1 MERSRGFGCVASCV
15 ASQPVRLCRACGRAQ
30 HAMPVPAVN
39 GGSVSASSSN
49 RPESAKLPRG
59 GGNPTESSN
68 ATSGGKSSESSSS
81 APAGK
86 KSKIVRIGPPPPQP
100 GVYVARQKLRVRQGY
115 ELDSVEVDPLPAD
128 THLRILDQR
137 VLPDSGVRRAW
148 VSLEKDERTPY
159 GWITTVAK
167 DGSDSIKLEGAGL
180 PTDDDHLFSDDDDVD
195 DEEAGQG
202 SVSVPTAQT
211 PPTASPAAAAAGSA
225 ASVPSTSKA
234 VRTPAAASTRAAAA
248 TTQSGEGQASS
259 SSARSLSAPS
269 AACQELHTI
278 ARAYLDMVA
287 AEAEMLDEKYKTLR
301 TRIGEALAATQA
313 KVKELV
319 VSWAKD
325 GHQPISKMDFRKH
338 VRRVIK
344 EDDTKKIDELF
355 GELDDDG
362 SGSLDVKELT
372 ATFNSL
378 QDEAKLAKARAEAIR
393 QRCAFLQSRAGAAT
407 LAADTMAAAEEALVE
422 LNRIKG
428 SKTLGNTVG
437 EALITKNFKVGEIV
451 GQWDSTKG
459 EVSKPQFRKNLAKSL
474 DVKAPAEQVDR
485 LFDRFDKDS
494 GGTLDLDE
502 LKAAME
508 ILNEEHKQR
517 ENALAV
523 QQAKHESLAKTAKSM
538 HADVKKM
545 YQADQDEAK
554 QKAEAEAKEAKQR
567 ALAEANAQAARDAA
581 KEAAE
586 TKKAAEKA
594 EFERKVEE
602 RRIAKAVTH
611 AAAALPTAPPSRG
624 VRNR

>member
-1 MERSRGFGCVASCV
+1 
-15 ASQPVRLCRACGRAQ
+15 
-30 HAMPVPAVN
+30 
-39 GGSVSASSSN
+39 
-49 RPESAKLPRG
+49 
-59 GGNPTESSN
+59 
-68 ATSGGKSSESSSS
+68 
-81 APAGK
+81 
-86 KSKIVRIGPPPPQP
+86 
-100 GVYVARQKLRVRQGY
+100 VYVARQKLRVRQGY

-195 DEEAGQG
+195 VEEAAQG

-225 ASVPSTSKA
+225 ASVPSVPKA

-248 TTQSGEGQASS
+248 TTQSAESQASS

-287 AEAEMLDEKYKTLR
+287 AEAELLDEKYKTLR

>member
-1 MERSRGFGCVASCV
+1 
-15 ASQPVRLCRACGRAQ
+15 
-30 HAMPVPAVN
+30 MPVPAVN
-39 GGSVSASSSN
+39 GGSVTASSSN
-49 RPESAKLPRG
+49 RPESAKFPRG
-59 GGNPTESSN
+59 GGIPTGSSN

-81 APAGK
+81 TPAGMK
-86 KSKIVRIGPPPPQP
+86 AKNVRIGPPPPQP
-100 GVYVARQKLRVRQGY
+100 GVYIARQKLRVRQGY

-137 VLPDSGVRRAW
+137 VLPDSGARRAW
-148 VSLEKDERTPY
+148 ISLENDGRTPY

-167 DGSDSIKLEGAGL
+167 DGSDSIKLEGASL
-180 PTDDDHLFSDDDDVD
+180 PN
-195 DEEAGQG
+195 EEATQG
-202 SVSVPTAQT
+202 SVSVPTART
-211 PPTASPAAAAAGSA
+211 PPIASPAAAAGSA

-278 ARAYLDMVA
+278 ARAYLDMAA

-355 GELDDDG
+355 VELDDDG

-407 LAADTMAAAEEALVE
+407 LAADTMAAAEGALVE

-517 ENALAV
+517 ENALAA

-538 HADVKKM
+538 QADVKKT

-554 QKAEAEAKEAKQR
+554 QKAEAEAKEAKRR
-567 ALAEANAQAARDAA
+567 ALAEAKAQATRDVA

-602 RRIAKAVTH
+602 RRFAKAAT
-611 AAAALPTAPPSRG
+611 AATLLPTAPPSSKK
-624 VRNR
+624 

>member
-1 MERSRGFGCVASCV
+1 
-15 ASQPVRLCRACGRAQ
+15 
-30 HAMPVPAVN
+30 MPVPAVN

-195 DEEAGQG
+195 DEEAAQG

-225 ASVPSTSKA
+225 ASVPSVPKA

-248 TTQSGEGQASS
+248 TTQSGESQASS
-259 SSARSLSAPS
+259 SSAQSLSAPS

-287 AEAEMLDEKYKTLR
+287 AEAELLDEKYKTLR

>member
-1 MERSRGFGCVASCV
+1 
-15 ASQPVRLCRACGRAQ
+15 
-30 HAMPVPAVN
+30 
-39 GGSVSASSSN
+39 
-49 RPESAKLPRG
+49 
-59 GGNPTESSN
+59 
-68 ATSGGKSSESSSS
+68 
-81 APAGK
+81 
-86 KSKIVRIGPPPPQP
+86 
-100 GVYVARQKLRVRQGY
+100 
-115 ELDSVEVDPLPAD
+115 
-128 THLRILDQR
+128 
-137 VLPDSGVRRAW
+137 
-148 VSLEKDERTPY
+148 
-159 GWITTVAK
+159 
-167 DGSDSIKLEGAGL
+167 
-180 PTDDDHLFSDDDDVD
+180 
-195 DEEAGQG
+195 
-202 SVSVPTAQT
+202 
-211 PPTASPAAAAAGSA
+211 
-225 ASVPSTSKA
+225 
-234 VRTPAAASTRAAAA
+234 
-248 TTQSGEGQASS
+248 
-259 SSARSLSAPS
+259 
-269 AACQELHTI
+269 
-278 ARAYLDMVA
+278 
-287 AEAEMLDEKYKTLR
+287 
-301 TRIGEALAATQA
+301 
-313 KVKELV
+313 VKELV

>member
-1 MERSRGFGCVASCV
+1 MWLLVWPRIKTLSATCP
-15 ASQPVRLCRACGRAQ
+15 PVPSAQ

-39 GGSVSASSSN
+39 GGSVSASLSN

-59 GGNPTESSN
+59 GGNPTGSSN

-86 KSKIVRIGPPPPQP
+86 KTKIVRIGPPPPQP

-195 DEEAGQG
+195 DEEAAQG

-225 ASVPSTSKA
+225 ASVPSVPKA

-248 TTQSGEGQASS
+248 TTQSGESQASS

-287 AEAEMLDEKYKTLR
+287 AEAELLDEKYKTLR

>member
-1 MERSRGFGCVASCV
+1 MK
-15 ASQPVRLCRACGRAQ
+15 
-30 HAMPVPAVN
+30 
-39 GGSVSASSSN
+39 
-49 RPESAKLPRG
+49 AK
-59 GGNPTESSN
+59 N
-68 ATSGGKSSESSSS
+68 
-81 APAGK
+81 
-86 KSKIVRIGPPPPQP
+86 VRIGPPPPQP
-100 GVYVARQKLRVRQGY
+100 GVYIARQKLRVRQGY

-137 VLPDSGVRRAW
+137 VLPDSGARRAW
-148 VSLEKDERTPY
+148 ISLENDGRTPY

-167 DGSDSIKLEGAGL
+167 DGSDSIKLKGASL
-180 PTDDDHLFSDDDDVD
+180 PTDDDHLFSDDEDVD
-195 DEEAGQG
+195 DEEATQG

-211 PPTASPAAAAAGSA
+211 PPIASPAAAAGSA

-278 ARAYLDMVA
+278 ARAYLDMAA

-355 GELDDDG
+355 VELDDDG

-407 LAADTMAAAEEALVE
+407 LAADTMAAAEGALVE

-517 ENALAV
+517 ENALAA

-538 HADVKKM
+538 QADVKKT

-554 QKAEAEAKEAKQR
+554 QKAEAEAKEAKRR
-567 ALAEANAQAARDAA
+567 ALAEAKAQATRDVA

-602 RRIAKAVTH
+602 RRFAKAAT
-611 AAAALPTAPPSRG
+611 AATLLPTAPRQK
-624 VRNR
+624 

>member
-1 MERSRGFGCVASCV
+1 
-15 ASQPVRLCRACGRAQ
+15 
-30 HAMPVPAVN
+30 MPVPAVN
-39 GGSVSASSSN
+39 GGSVTASSSN
-49 RPESAKLPRG
+49 RPESAKFPRG
-59 GGNPTESSN
+59 GGIPTGSSN

-81 APAGK
+81 TPAGMK
-86 KSKIVRIGPPPPQP
+86 AKNVRIGPPPPQP
-100 GVYVARQKLRVRQGY
+100 GVYIARQKLRVRQGY

-137 VLPDSGVRRAW
+137 VLPDSGARRAW
-148 VSLEKDERTPY
+148 ISLENDGRTPY

-167 DGSDSIKLEGAGL
+167 DGSDSIKLEGASL
-180 PTDDDHLFSDDDDVD
+180 PTDDDHLFSDDEDVD
-195 DEEAGQG
+195 DEEATQG
-202 SVSVPTAQT
+202 SVSVPTART
-211 PPTASPAAAAAGSA
+211 PPIASPAAAAGSA

-248 TTQSGEGQASS
+248 TTQSGESQASS

-278 ARAYLDMVA
+278 ARAYLDMAA

-355 GELDDDG
+355 VELDDDG

>member
-1 MERSRGFGCVASCV
+1 
-15 ASQPVRLCRACGRAQ
+15 
-30 HAMPVPAVN
+30 MPVPAVN
-39 GGSVSASSSN
+39 GGSVTASSSN

-59 GGNPTESSN
+59 GGNPTGSSN
-68 ATSGGKSSESSSS
+68 ATSGGKSLESSSS

-86 KSKIVRIGPPPPQP
+86 KTKIVRIGPPPPQP

-202 SVSVPTAQT
+202 SVSVPTAQR

-278 ARAYLDMVA
+278 ARAYLDMAA

-355 GELDDDG
+355 VELDDDG

-407 LAADTMAAAEEALVE
+407 LAADTMAAAEGALVE

-523 QQAKHESLAKTAKSM
+523 QQAKHESLAKTANSM

>member
-1 MERSRGFGCVASCV
+1 
-15 ASQPVRLCRACGRAQ
+15 
-30 HAMPVPAVN
+30 MPVPAVN
-39 GGSVSASSSN
+39 GGSVTASSSN
-49 RPESAKLPRG
+49 RPESAKFPRG
-59 GGNPTESSN
+59 GGIPTGSSN

-81 APAGK
+81 TPAGMK
-86 KSKIVRIGPPPPQP
+86 AKNVRIGPPPPQP
-100 GVYVARQKLRVRQGY
+100 GVYIARQKLRVRQGY

-137 VLPDSGVRRAW
+137 VLPDSGARRAW
-148 VSLEKDERTPY
+148 ISLENDGRTPY

-167 DGSDSIKLEGAGL
+167 DGSDSIKLKGASL
-180 PTDDDHLFSDDDDVD
+180 PTDDDHLFSDDEDVD
-195 DEEAGQG
+195 DEEATQG

-211 PPTASPAAAAAGSA
+211 PPIASPAAAAGSA

-278 ARAYLDMVA
+278 ARAYLDMAA

-355 GELDDDG
+355 VELDDDG

-407 LAADTMAAAEEALVE
+407 LAADTMAAAEGALVE

-517 ENALAV
+517 ENALAA

-538 HADVKKM
+538 QADVKKT

-554 QKAEAEAKEAKQR
+554 QKAEAEAKEAKRR
-567 ALAEANAQAARDAA
+567 ALAEAKAQATRDVA

-602 RRIAKAVTH
+602 RRFAKAAT
-611 AAAALPTAPPSRG
+611 AATLLPTAPPSSKK
-624 VRNR
+624 